1 MPDTSRRWRHR
12 VDPPGSAV
20 VNMATDVALMRRARE
35 TGESVLRVYTW
46 ATPTLSL
53 GRNQPARGR
62 YDEARAARDGIAI
75 VRRPTGGR
83 ALLHHREVTYSVTT
97 PADDAGWR
105 ATYARVNRLLLDAL
119 QRLGV
124 RAALA
129 GRDGAA
135 APPSLAPCFEA
146 PAEGEVVVD
155 GRKLVGSAVW
165 REDGALLQH
174 GSILVDDDQ
183 PLVAALTR
191 EPIPAAAAPAT
202 LRDLLGRAPSPAEV
216 ADALVAALRA
226 LEDPEASPLPDD
238 PRLDA
243 AIAAAAIPFA
253 DPSWTW
259 RR

>member
-1 MPDTSRRWRHR
+1 MSAPPRWHHR
-12 VDPPGSAV
+12 VDPPGTAV
-20 VNMATDVALMRRARE
+20 ANMATDVALLRRARE

-62 YDEARAARDGIAI
+62 YDEARAAREGIAI

-97 PADDAGWR
+97 PAEDAGWR
-105 ATYARVNRLLLDAL
+105 TTYARVNRLLLDAL
-119 QRLGV
+119 HRLGV
-124 RAALA
+124 RATLA
-129 GRDGAA
+129 GRAAAA

-146 PAEGEVVVD
+146 PAEGEVVVA

-191 EPIPAAAAPAT
+191 EPVPPAAAPAT
-202 LRDLLGRAPSPAEV
+202 LRALLGRAPAPDEV

-226 LEDPEASPLPDD
+226 LEDPDASPLAD

-253 DPSWTW
+253 DPAWTW